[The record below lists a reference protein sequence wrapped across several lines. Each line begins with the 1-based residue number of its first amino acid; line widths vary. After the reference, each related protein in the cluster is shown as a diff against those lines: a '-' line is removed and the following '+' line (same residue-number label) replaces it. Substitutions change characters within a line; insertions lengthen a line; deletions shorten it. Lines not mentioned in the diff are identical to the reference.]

1 MWPAPALPSAV
12 RKIPPFHIEAVKVRS
27 VLAGAGIPMQSI
39 ETDYNDGKV
48 GQIKN
53 RVEAFLEMIKG
64 CGPLIIS
71 IR

>member
-1 MWPAPALPSAV
+1 
-12 RKIPPFHIEAVKVRS
+12 
-27 VLAGAGIPMQSI
+27 MQSI